1 MVKSPPGFFLFIK
14 GSPEAPKCKFTRKLL
29 EMLGP
34 KGYRFRHFD
43 ILKDERIRQW
53 LKFYSNWPTFPQIFL
68 EGKFVGGVDIV
79 TELIEGS
86 EFDDM
91 VPESAKKLNPLDEF
105 KELLS

>member
-68 EGKFVGGVDIV
+68 
-79 TELIEGS
+79 
-86 EFDDM
+86 
-91 VPESAKKLNPLDEF
+91 
-105 KELLS
+105 